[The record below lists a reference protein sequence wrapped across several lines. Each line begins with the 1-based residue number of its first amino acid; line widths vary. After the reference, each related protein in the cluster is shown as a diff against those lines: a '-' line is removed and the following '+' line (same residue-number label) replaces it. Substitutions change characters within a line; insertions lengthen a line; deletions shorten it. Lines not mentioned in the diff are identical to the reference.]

1 MVDNWNFYFSNCSL
15 GRFAWDKHHRLPLQ
29 IFQLQSSPGSTSQ
42 VQTRLNST
50 VTPKEHFNKNFNHW
64 TWSSAA
70 CTVEAQDYAQ
80 WKPDNALSNLNQMSF
95 HMHCECWMPHQCGA
109 VFCSELKWWW
119 VRCYI
124 FRCIWIIYSCAASNL
139 SNQSLSW
146 VCKYYMI
153 YHHIIKPLRKCYWT
167 ACCGNENSETSSQKG
182 QKPFWN

>member
-29 IFQLQSSPGSTSQ
+29 IFQLHRVPQVVLVKCKHGLIQLWLPRSISIRTSITEPE
-42 VQTRLNST
+42 VLL
-50 VTPKEHFNKNFNHW
+50 H
-64 TWSSAA
+64 
-70 CTVEAQDYAQ
+70 AQ
-80 WKPDNALSNLNQMSF
+80 WKLRIMHSGNLI
-95 HMHCECWMPHQCGA
+95 MHLVIWIKWVFVCIVNVGCLTNCGA

-124 FRCIWIIYSCAASNL
+124 FQCISIIYSCAASNL

-153 YHHIIKPLRKCYWT
+153 YYHIIKPLRKCYWT

-182 QKPFWN
+182 QKPF

>member
-29 IFQLQSSPGSTSQ
+29 IFQLHRVPQVVLVKCKHGLIQLWLPRSISIRTSI
-42 VQTRLNST
+42 T
-50 VTPKEHFNKNFNHW
+50 
-64 TWSSAA
+64 A